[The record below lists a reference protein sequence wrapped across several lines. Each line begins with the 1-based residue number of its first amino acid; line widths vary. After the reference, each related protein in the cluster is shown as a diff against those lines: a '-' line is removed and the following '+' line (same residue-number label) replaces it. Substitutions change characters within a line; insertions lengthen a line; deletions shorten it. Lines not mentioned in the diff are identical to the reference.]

1 MTATKGGGDASS
13 KCIMVNQSATIPCH
27 SAIRSRG
34 CFTRTGVMM
43 RGCALFPVVIFFLL
57 ASTAGGST
65 STSTSTSTS
74 ATRDSSTSTSSHEGG
89 GTLALTSTESKAA
102 GFKLQSPADHH
113 DAGKTLQRLG
123 ADALS
128 LSASSKVVSPL
139 QSLRRDDG
147 DDDGG
152 DEDGG
157 VTGGKRSSWSE
168 VRRRMEAL
176 MQLPSQVAPPP
187 ANASRLPRLAFG
199 IHGERPCCHQGDAC
213 QAGTL

>member
-1 MTATKGGGDASS
+1 
-13 KCIMVNQSATIPCH
+13 
-27 SAIRSRG
+27 
-34 CFTRTGVMM
+34 MM
-43 RGCALFPVVIFFLL
+43 GGCAIFPVVIFLLL

-65 STSTSTSTS
+65 STSTTTSTKTS

-89 GTLALTSTESKAA
+89 DILALTSTESKAA
-102 GFKLQSPADHH
+102 GFKLQALADHH
-113 DAGKTLQRLG
+113 DAGNTLQRLG